1 MQETHE
7 RVYSVILQEIK
18 IRLADGRLC
27 AGCRLPPEREC
38 AEYFQVS
45 RSAVR
50 EALRALE
57 LTGIVHCMQ
66 GEGTYLADNI
76 SECLIEPFDLMFLL
90 IGQNPEYLQQIR
102 FALEPETTRLAAIKR
117 SDESIECLFR
127 LCTLMEGCR
136 EEKIFIDMDQQF
148 HMVIAEEAKNPF
160 ILSIFTAV
168 FRLLESHTRRF
179 NRWRHIQER
188 NVVYRYHRRIAE
200 AIASQREKDAG
211 NFISIHIQM
220 MDI

>member
-102 FALEPETTRLAAIKR
+102 FALEPETARLAAIKR

-136 EEKIFIDMDQQF
+136 EEKIFSIWT
-148 HMVIAEEAKNPF
+148 NSF
-160 ILSIFTAV
+160 IWLSQKRPRT
-168 FRLLESHTRRF
+168 LLS
-179 NRWRHIQER
+179 
-188 NVVYRYHRRIAE
+188 
-200 AIASQREKDAG
+200 
-211 NFISIHIQM
+211 
-220 MDI
+220 